1 MRFRGGLGVILGI
14 DPGTTQSGWV
24 VLEGDR
30 VRESGV
36 SPNPDLIKRLRIVGG
51 YSLLGLTQPMRLA
64 IERFEARGMPIS
76 DDSIETVLWTGR
88 FRQAWHSPEEVRMIR
103 RSEVKLALCGTTRAK
118 DTNVRQAVIDRLGLP
133 GTKKQPGPTYGVTS
147 HAWQALAVALVAA
160 TLAGCGG
167 GDAEPETAPTPGVDC
182 KAKPELCR

>member
-1 MRFRGGLGVILGI
+1 MVERLSGLSGYILH
-14 DPGTTQSGWV
+14 
-24 VLEGDR
+24 
-30 VRESGV
+30 
-36 SPNPDLIKRLRIVGG
+36 G
-51 YSLLGLTQPMRLA
+51 YSQPVVLA
-64 IERFEARGMPIS
+64 IERFEARGMAIS

-118 DTNVRQAVIDRLGLP
+118 DANVRQAVIDRLGPP

-147 HAWQALAVALVAA
+147 HAWQALAVALLAA

-167 GDAEPETAPTPGVDC
+167 GDPDEPDTQTPRVDC
-182 KAKPELCR
+182 QAKPEQCR

>member
-1 MRFRGGLGVILGI
+1 MIIAI

-24 VLEGDR
+24 TLDDGR
-30 VRESGV
+30 VTDSGV
-36 SPNPDLIKRLRIVGG
+36 TANGELVERLAGLSG
-51 YSLLGLTQPMRLA
+51 YILHGYARPVVLA

-76 DDSIETVLWTGR
+76 EDSIETVLWTGR

-118 DTNVRQAVIDRLGLP
+118 DANVRQAVIDRLGPP
-133 GTKKQPGPTYGVTS
+133 GTKKQPGPTHGVTS

-167 GDAEPETAPTPGVDC
+167 GDPEPEPETAPTPGVDC
-182 KAKPELCR
+182 KARPQLCR